1 MPHPLTR
8 RSLLRGSI
16 AGAGLFA
23 LGGTAACG
31 SNSATSASS
40 TTTSAGSV
48 GSSSAAASSS
58 TSSSTAAALSAVTYQ
73 LSWTHSV
80 QFGGTYLAKNQG
92 LFEKLGLDVTLAP
105 GGPNVAGDANT
116 VSGTAMMNISGGDGV
131 ARSNAEGAG
140 LVIIGRQYQK
150 SPGTILSL
158 ADNPLKTPESLVGKS
173 VGVAGTDTPA
183 LDAFLTINNLTKD
196 QVTFVPT
203 QYDPAV
209 LTAGQVD
216 GIFCFYNDLPV
227 ALQSQNIEGYS
238 MLLADFGYNPMAQTY
253 TVLKSSLEDATKRK
267 QIVDLFRGDAQGWQL
282 YKEDP
287 EAAAQTTIDMY
298 PDAGLDL
305 ANQKLQAG
313 VQVDIMYSSVTDAN
327 GFGWFTEQ
335 DVADNIEL
343 YKLLGIEGVDES
355 LWDHS
360 ILDEVYA
367 NGPTA

>member
-1 MPHPLTR
+1 MTNLSR
-8 RSLLRGSI
+8 RAFLKGSLGA
-16 AGAGLFA
+16 AGVLA
-23 LGGTAACG
+23 LGSSASCASPSGP
-31 SNSATSASS
+31 ATSG
-40 TTTSAGSV
+40 GSGG
-48 GSSSAAASSS
+48 GS
-58 TSSSTAAALSAVTYQ
+58 SAVTYQ

-80 QFGGTYLAKNQG
+80 QFGGTYQALDQG
-92 LFEKLGLDVTLAP
+92 LFSDLGLDVTLAP

-116 VSGTAMMNISGGDGV
+116 VSGAALMNISGGDGV

-150 SPGTILSL
+150 SPNTILSL
-158 ADNPLKTPESLVGKS
+158 GTAPLQEPGALVGKR

-183 LDAFLTINNLTKD
+183 LDAFLRINNLTKD
-196 QVTFVPT
+196 QVQFIPS

-227 ALQSQNIEGYS
+227 ALQTKGIEGYS
-238 MLLADFGYNPMAQTY
+238 MLLADFGYNPMSQTY
-253 TVLKSSLEDATKRK
+253 TVLRSNLEDDATRE
-267 QIVDLFRGDAQGWQL
+267 QILSLFRGDAQGWQI

-287 EAAAQTTIDMY
+287 AAAAALTVEKY

-305 ANQKLQAG
+305 ATQEAQAQ
-313 VQVDIMYSSVTDAN
+313 VQLDIMYSSSTDEN
-327 GFGWFTEQ
+327 GFGWYTDD
-335 DVADNIEL
+335 DVAENIEL
-343 YKLLGIEGVDES
+343 YGLLGIEGVDES